1 MGIISWYEGDN
12 DYPAARKAKMKA
24 LSVKWLALLNEEHAD
39 GNFSGTQ
46 KLYETLRMKH
56 KEDGAQA
63 YPSRSFVNDFL
74 QCQFNEQR
82 FKRTKISDTI
92 QAIVSS
98 RPLQMIQVDYL
109 YFYYPSSGIEDA
121 RKQGP
126 IEVVDAKTG
135 EEDPGQYYKHILS
148 FTGRSQSSSLVERV
162 NGTIKR
168 LTVKILGSLEK
179 DWRPALA
186 AATEVYNSN

>member
-74 QCQFNEQR
+74 QRQFNEQR
-82 FKRTKISDTI
+82 FKRTKKK
-92 QAIVSS
+92 
-98 RPLQMIQVDYL
+98 RH
-109 YFYYPSSGIEDA
+109 YPSNRLLTSLRDDSGGLPVFLLPE
-121 RKQGP
+121 
-126 IEVVDAKTG
+126 
-135 EEDPGQYYKHILS
+135 
-148 FTGRSQSSSLVERV
+148 
-162 NGTIKR
+162 
-168 LTVKILGSLEK
+168 
-179 DWRPALA
+179 
-186 AATEVYNSN
+186 

>member
-74 QCQFNEQR
+74 QRQFNEQR
-82 FKRTKISDTI
+82 FKRTKKSDTI

-109 YFYYPSSGIEDA
+109 YFYYPSSGVEDA
-121 RKQGP
+121 RK
-126 IEVVDAKTG
+126 
-135 EEDPGQYYKHILS
+135 
-148 FTGRSQSSSLVERV
+148 
-162 NGTIKR
+162 
-168 LTVKILGSLEK
+168 
-179 DWRPALA
+179 
-186 AATEVYNSN
+186 